1 MTKDYVRTSE
11 QAALVTPGNFDGGV
25 SSVSEKALGGIH
37 KSGSC
42 KFVGVVG
49 YAEQPKGTGL
59 YLMAAAGDDSDI
71 ATSLVAGGAQIIAFT
86 TGRGTPTGF
95 PGVPVLKITG
105 NSKTYRNMED
115 DMDYNAGRVM
125 DGEITLEQAGQE
137 IYQEV
142 LKIAG
147 GKPTKAEVLGHDE
160 LFSIGRYDCF

>member
-1 MTKDYVRTSE
+1 M
-11 QAALVTPGNFDGGV
+11 
-25 SSVSEKALGGIH
+25 
-37 KSGSC
+37 
-42 KFVGVVG
+42 
-49 YAEQPKGTGL
+49 
-59 YLMAAAGDDSDI
+59 
-71 ATSLVAGGAQIIAFT
+71 
-86 TGRGTPTGF
+86 
-95 PGVPVLKITG
+95 PVLKITG